1 MQKPTLLLNQKTNRV
16 PFAEKNARFA
26 RLKRH
31 IIKFS

>member
-1 MQKPTLLLNQKTNRV
+1 MQKSTLLLNQKTSQA
-16 PFAEKNARFA
+16 PFTEKNAHFA